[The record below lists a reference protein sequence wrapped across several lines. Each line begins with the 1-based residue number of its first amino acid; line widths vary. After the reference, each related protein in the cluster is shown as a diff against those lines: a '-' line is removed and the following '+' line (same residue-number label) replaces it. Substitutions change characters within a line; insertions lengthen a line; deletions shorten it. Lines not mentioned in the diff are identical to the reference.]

1 MADATQETHLGQ
13 YLRSTRDPAYSLLF
27 LLPLIIAYEV
37 LALLLNV
44 HHTVEVRNGADV
56 ILREILALLHID
68 NLPLAMV
75 VALVVI
81 IGALTSHLK
90 RQIHLRPHYFG
101 GMIAESCLWAVLIGA
116 ISRRMVHMFFA
127 APLLGGQG
135 PATKM
140 MLFLGAGVY
149 EELVFRVLLIGG
161 FAIVFRKLMGLDRS
175 GSAMLAVVAAAFLF
189 SLFHHVGPFGEPF
202 RTATFLFRFYAG
214 LVLSALYVTRGLGIT
229 AWSHALYD
237 IFLYLG
243 VA

>member
-1 MADATQETHLGQ
+1 MIRETHLGQ
-13 YLRSTRDPAYSLLF
+13 YYRSTRLPSYSLLF
-27 LLPLIIAYEV
+27 LLPLIISYEV

-44 HHTVEVRNGADV
+44 HQTVEVRNGADV
-56 ILREILALLHID
+56 ILREILALLRIES
-68 NLPLAMV
+68 LPLAMV
-75 VALVVI
+75 VAMAAILL
-81 IGALTSHLK
+81 ALTSHLK
-90 RQIHLRPHYFG
+90 RQEKLKPQYFL
-101 GMIAESCLWAVLIGA
+101 GMLGESCMWAVVIGA
-116 ISRRMVHMFFA
+116 ISRRMVRLFFA

-161 FAIVFRKLMGLDRS
+161 FVFIFQKLLGLDPTGAGLLS
-175 GSAMLAVVAAAFLF
+175 VVGAAFLF

-202 RTATFLFRFYAG
+202 RTATFLFRFFAG
-214 LVLSALYVTRGLGIT
+214 LVLSMLYVTRGLGIT

-243 VA
+243 LA

>member
-1 MADATQETHLGQ
+1 MSGETHLGR
-13 YLRSTRDPAYSLLF
+13 YLRSTREPSYSLLF
-27 LLPLIIAYEV
+27 LLPLIVAYEV
-37 LALLLNV
+37 LALVLNV
-44 HHTVEVRNGADV
+44 HHSVEVRNGADV
-56 ILREILALLHID
+56 ILREILALLRIES
-68 NLPLAMV
+68 LPLAMV

-81 IGALTSHLK
+81 LGALTAHRKGREALK
-90 RQIHLRPHYFG
+90 PAYFG

-116 ISRRMVHMFFA
+116 ISRRMVRMFFAA
-127 APLLGGQG
+127 APLLGQQG
-135 PATKM
+135 PWTKM

-161 FAIVFRKLMGLDRS
+161 FSIVFRKLMGLDES
-175 GSAMLAVVAAAFLF
+175 GASMLSVVSAAFLF

-202 RTATFLFRFYAG
+202 KTATFLFRFYAG

-243 VA
+243 IA